1 MDKVHIAR
9 VDFYV
14 LKTRGR
20 DVFGRTACRL
30 AERAWKAKYQVLVR
44 TDSLQSAEW
53 FDELLWTFRQ
63 DSFVPHAIAR
73 EGIRTSSDK
82 VEIDREPV
90 MISIRSTDPITAD
103 VLINLNHNAPLDHA
117 QYPRV
122 VEIVTGDEEAREQGR
137 ERFRYYRGARLRSS
151 YSRYVN

>member
-1 MDKVHIAR
+1 MTR

-20 DVFGRTACRL
+20 DTFGRTACRL

-44 TDSLQSAEW
+44 TDSLQSAQW

-73 EGIRTSSDK
+73 EEVETSSDK
-82 VEIDREPV
+82 VGTDWEPV
-90 MISIRSTDPITAD
+90 MISSTSSDPITAD
-103 VLINLNHNAPLDHA
+103 VLINLNHHAPLDHA
-117 QYPRV
+117 QYARV
-122 VEIVTGDEEAREQGR
+122 VEIVTGDEEAKKQGR
-137 ERFRYYRGARLRSS
+137 ARFRYYREQGCEVHTHNL
-151 YSRYVN
+151 